1 MENYQKIIEMNVEE
15 LAREFV
21 MPVTYMSGYYAQTTF
36 WARHVGEFD
45 TREEAEEAELKW
57 LTSDAVSE

>member
-1 MENYQKIIEMNVEE
+1 MKNCQKIIEMNAEE
-15 LAREFV
+15 LAKEFV
-21 MPVTYMSGYYAQTTF
+21 MPVTYMRGYYVQTTF

-57 LTSDAVSE
+57 LTSDVVSE